1 MAPTTHIV
9 GAGLAGL
16 SCAVGLALAGW
27 RMVVYEAATQAGGRC
42 RSFHDPVLDRLIDNG
57 SHILLSGNSSA
68 FAYLEDIGAG
78 GSLTGP
84 DRAAFPFFDLQSNHR
99 WTVRPG
105 SILAPWWLFPG
116 GVRRVPGA
124 RVFDCPRGLRL
135 AWAGKDTTVA
145 ECLAG
150 SGALYRRFWEPLAVS
165 VLNTSAE
172 EASAAL
178 FRSVLRETL
187 GRGEAAC
194 RLRIA
199 RTGLSESFIAPAL
212 AFLERR
218 GCPVRLNQRLRS
230 LVFDNSRV
238 SGLDFGAGKVNLATG
253 DAVVLTV
260 PPAAAE
266 GLVPGLAVP
275 RASRAIVNGHFRLQR
290 RYDKMV
296 HLGLVGGIGQWLFV
310 RGDIASVSVS
320 AADDLAKSPVNTI
333 AAGLWDEIARALGLG
348 GAPLPA
354 YRIVKEKR
362 ATFAQIPAEVSRRPG
377 VGTPW
382 SNLFLAGDWTDT
394 GLPATIEGA
403 VRSGHGAAAA
413 VRSLM

>member
-1 MAPTTHIV
+1 MAPTAHII

-16 SCAVGLALAGW
+16 SCAVGLALTGW
-27 RMVVYEAATQAGGRC
+27 RVAVHEAATQAGGRC

-57 SHILLSGNSSA
+57 NHILLSGNSSA
-68 FAYLEDIGAG
+68 LAYLEDIGAG
-78 GSLTGP
+78 GSLIGP
-84 DRAAFPFFDLQSNHR
+84 DRAVFSFLDLQSNYR
-99 WTVRPG
+99 WTVRIG
-105 SILAPWWLFPG
+105 SVLAPWWLLSG
-116 GVRRVPGA
+116 GMRVPGA
-124 RVFDCPRGLRL
+124 RFFDYLQGLRL
-135 AWAGKDTTVA
+135 AWAGQDATVA

-150 SGALYRRFWEPLAVS
+150 SGALYRRFWEPLALA

-172 EASAAL
+172 EGSAAL
-178 FRSVLRETL
+178 FRSVLRETF

-212 AFLERR
+212 ALLELR

-230 LVFDNSRV
+230 LIFDGGRV
-238 SGLDFGAGKVNLATG
+238 SGLDFGAGKVSLAAG
-253 DAVVLTV
+253 DAVILTV

-266 GLVPGLAVP
+266 VLVPDLAVP

-290 RYDKMV
+290 RYDEIIS
-296 HLGLVGGIGQWLFV
+296 LGLIGGIGQWLFV
-310 RGDIASVSVS
+310 RGDVASVTVS
-320 AADDLAKSPVNTI
+320 AANDLARSPANTI
-333 AAGLWDEIARALGLG
+333 AASLWGEVASALELG
-348 GAPLPA
+348 EATLPA

-362 ATFAQIPAEVSRRPG
+362 ATFAQIPAEVEHRPG
-377 VGTPW
+377 PGTEW
-382 SNLFLAGDWTDT
+382 NNLFLAGDWTDT

-403 VRSGHGAAAA
+403 VRSGRAAATA